1 MPNFYFFLQGSTD
14 LPNFI
19 CIQETWIYNDLLPSI
34 PGYVYIHTFRTNKK
48 GGGSAIYIKQNID
61 FTTIEK
67 IIFNDIDIEI
77 AGIVFKSGKVFITLL
92 AAYMATL
99 KSWTA

>member
-1 MPNFYFFLQGSTD
+1 MHKFKLFKFVTTSKAILLALMPV
-14 LPNFI
+14 
-19 CIQETWIYNDLLPSI
+19 C
-34 PGYVYIHTFRTNKK
+34 KK